1 MKIIQVTDLPL
12 ELGFVLPVALDF
24 LQASTLTHVCAK
36 SNLWT
41 SAGSTGCPS
50 CTTCAPQ
57 SAPLPAALTHRAM
70 RRSRRTRAACPLT
83 VCREFFWD
91 SPAWKSL
98 WPSLALSGATVFNTS
113 TNCCQTSTHTHT
125 VLTVAVCNAQNVR
138 LRSFLLWP
146 WKHVFGKGSIPLLTT
161 HYSTEQEYWN
171 IHIPHVATQSW
182 SKCWSYGWA
191 EEGSKVRQS
200 LEERQNS
207 FSFQG
212 CILYPSHFFNTW
224 CSFISYSTLFWK
236 FVFVIYWLHT
246 ASFH

>member
-70 RRSRRTRAACPLT
+70 RRSLRTRAACPLT

-98 WPSLALSGATVFNTS
+98 WPSLALSVC
-113 TNCCQTSTHTHT
+113 NCVQHIYKLLSYFYTHTQFYRQW
-125 VLTVAVCNAQNVR
+125 LYA
-138 LRSFLLWP
+138 
-146 WKHVFGKGSIPLLTT
+146 T
-161 HYSTEQEYWN
+161 HKMWDCG
-171 IHIPHVATQSW
+171 PF
-182 SKCWSYGWA
+182 SYGP
-191 EEGSKVRQS
+191 ENMY
-200 LEERQNS
+200 LERDPFPCSPHIIPQNRS
-207 FSFQG
+207 TG
-212 CILYPSHFFNTW
+212 T
-224 CSFISYSTLFWK
+224 FIFPT
-236 FVFVIYWLHT
+236 
-246 ASFH
+246 

>member
-113 TNCCQTSTHTHT
+113 TNCCHTSTHTHSFT
-125 VLTVAVCNAQNVR
+125 DSGCMQRTKCETAVLPPMALKTCI
-138 LRSFLLWP
+138 
-146 WKHVFGKGSIPLLTT
+146 WKG
-161 HYSTEQEYWN
+161 
-171 IHIPHVATQSW
+171 IH
-182 SKCWSYGWA
+182 
-191 EEGSKVRQS
+191 S
-200 LEERQNS
+200 LA
-207 FSFQG
+207 
-212 CILYPSHFFNTW
+212 HH
-224 CSFISYSTLFWK
+224 TLFHRTG
-236 FVFVIYWLHT
+236 VLEHLYSPRSHTIMVQVLVLWL
-246 ASFH
+246 SRRGQ

>member
-70 RRSRRTRAACPLT
+70 RRSLRTRAACPLT

-98 WPSLALSGATVFNTS
+98 WPSLALSVC
-113 TNCCQTSTHTHT
+113 NCVQHIYKLLSDFYTHTHSFDSGCMQRT
-125 VLTVAVCNAQNVR
+125 KCETAVLSPMALKTCI
-138 LRSFLLWP
+138 
-146 WKHVFGKGSIPLLTT
+146 WKG
-161 HYSTEQEYWN
+161 
-171 IHIPHVATQSW
+171 IH
-182 SKCWSYGWA
+182 
-191 EEGSKVRQS
+191 S
-200 LEERQNS
+200 LA
-207 FSFQG
+207 
-212 CILYPSHFFNTW
+212 HH
-224 CSFISYSTLFWK
+224 TLFHRTG
-236 FVFVIYWLHT
+236 VLEHLYSPRSHTIMVQVLVLWL
-246 ASFH
+246 SRRGQ